1 MSKSM
6 NKSTSK
12 NLKSPHK
19 RYPDEDDFISRP
31 RAQSQKQKIGLA
43 KKSHQGSYMIGVEP
57 GVDWPLEPKWKA
69 EGGKIKNG
77 LRRR

>member
-1 MSKSM
+1 M

-12 NLKSPHK
+12 NLKSPSNK
-19 RYPDEDDFISRP
+19 RYVENEDDMYSRP

-57 GVDWPLEPKWKA
+57 GVDWPL
-69 EGGKIKNG
+69 
-77 LRRR
+77 

>member
-1 MSKSM
+1 
-6 NKSTSK
+6 
-12 NLKSPHK
+12 
-19 RYPDEDDFISRP
+19 
-31 RAQSQKQKIGLA
+31 
-43 KKSHQGSYMIGVEP
+43 MIGVEP

>member
-1 MSKSM
+1 M

-19 RYPDEDDFISRP
+19 RYSDEEEYYSRP

-43 KKSHQGSYMIGVEP
+43 KKSHQGSYMIGVEA
-57 GVDWPLEPKWKA
+57 GVDWPL
-69 EGGKIKNG
+69 
-77 LRRR
+77 